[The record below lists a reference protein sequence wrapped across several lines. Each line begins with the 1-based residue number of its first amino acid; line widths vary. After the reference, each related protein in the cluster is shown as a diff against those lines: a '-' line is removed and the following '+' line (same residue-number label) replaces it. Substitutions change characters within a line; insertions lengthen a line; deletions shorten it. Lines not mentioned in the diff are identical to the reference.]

1 MSKYIRSPGQ
11 KSYKVCVM
19 PYRKHHHRVRHRSG
33 LDFLTNFP
41 DGRGSHR
48 VYLYDEI
55 RCAPTGIP
63 LLRAHLPDCIVQMSL
78 SIMEREREHRQTFA
92 QESGL
97 DDDVKEEDGELSSA
111 EELRI
116 LTKEMAGF
124 HSRL

>member
-1 MSKYIRSPGQ
+1 
-11 KSYKVCVM
+11 
-19 PYRKHHHRVRHRSG
+19 
-33 LDFLTNFP
+33 
-41 DGRGSHR
+41 
-48 VYLYDEI
+48 
-55 RCAPTGIP
+55 
-63 LLRAHLPDCIVQMSL
+63 MSL